1 MNVCSHLQGN
11 FLAEL
16 CCSVLHC
23 YCSRYRWASLAIRTL
38 SQQIISNILELFG
51 IIIIWNHQRQHRRA
65 LNFCISIWAANNAET
80 KEATISHLQPS
91 TLGEAWRKL
100 QPTSWINAAQICNS
114 GKIIMFLVIA
124 IASSASLPSSAA
136 VSTYPRLFSCSLRLL
151 DVPPDWPQVLP
162 TVLLRG
168 RTLPFWKTVVEPTQ
182 TKQAA
187 RFQLSWEC
195 RHSSDTIL
203 GGVWC
208 KVRGPQLFSQRLF
221 CCRSGSPQ

>member
-1 MNVCSHLQGN
+1 MEPSAPASESPKLLYIHLSSEQCWDKRGHHIPPTAFHSCRSMKKIETNKLDQCCADLQFWQNNNVSGD
-11 FLAEL
+11 
-16 CCSVLHC
+16 
-23 YCSRYRWASLAIRTL
+23 R
-38 SQQIISNILELFG
+38 
-51 IIIIWNHQRQHRRA
+51 
-65 LNFCISIWAANNAET
+65 
-80 KEATISHLQPS
+80 
-91 TLGEAWRKL
+91 
-100 QPTSWINAAQICNS
+100 NS
-114 GKIIMFLVIA
+114 F
-124 IASSASLPSSAA
+124 SASLPSSAA

>member
-1 MNVCSHLQGN
+1 MVPKVPGNALAITPWPNSVATCGPVAFLRFWMIYNLYWFMNVWSHLQGN

-51 IIIIWNHQRQHRRA
+51 IIIWNHQRQHRRA
-65 LNFCISIWAANNAET
+65 LNFCISIWAAKNAET

-136 VSTYPRLFSCSLRLL
+136 VSTYPRLFLM
-151 DVPPDWPQVLP
+151 
-162 TVLLRG
+162 
-168 RTLPFWKTVVEPTQ
+168 
-182 TKQAA
+182 
-187 RFQLSWEC
+187 
-195 RHSSDTIL
+195 
-203 GGVWC
+203 
-208 KVRGPQLFSQRLF
+208 
-221 CCRSGSPQ
+221 